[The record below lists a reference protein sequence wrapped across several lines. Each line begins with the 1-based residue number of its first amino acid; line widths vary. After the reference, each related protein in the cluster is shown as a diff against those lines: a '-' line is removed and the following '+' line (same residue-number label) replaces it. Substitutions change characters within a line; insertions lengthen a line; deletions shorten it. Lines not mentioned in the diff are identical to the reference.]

1 MESNEYPT
9 YVFEERMESIKKNLK
24 DYCNETLTLHR
35 KATSLLIDFDEKK
48 AARVIEKAKE
58 LDICGHEIERSC
70 IRFIAMEQPLA
81 TDLMY
86 IESSI
91 RVISHVKRIAY
102 LCRNIA
108 NSAATIDGIE
118 IPNDIIGDLSY
129 MADYVQIML
138 TRGFGAFCN
147 QDVGV
152 ARELASDDDKVDDI
166 FDAILSKTTEILTGK
181 TEYALEIVNIIFI
194 ARYLER
200 IADRVVNIGE
210 RVVFINTHKRP
221 HIEELKKED

>member
-1 MESNEYPT
+1 MENKEYPT
-9 YVFEERMESIKKNLK
+9 YVFEERMESIKKNLRN
-24 DYCNETLTLHR
+24 YCNDTLDLHR
-35 KATSLLIDFDEKK
+35 KATSLLSNFDEEK
-48 AARVIEKAKE
+48 AAEVVEKAKE

-108 NSAATIDGIE
+108 ESAATIEGMKVSNKIM
-118 IPNDIIGDLSY
+118 GDLEY

-138 TRGFGAFCN
+138 TR
-147 QDVGV
+147 
-152 ARELASDDDKVDDI
+152 
-166 FDAILSKTTEILTGK
+166 
-181 TEYALEIVNIIFI
+181 
-194 ARYLER
+194 
-200 IADRVVNIGE
+200 
-210 RVVFINTHKRP
+210 
-221 HIEELKKED
+221 

>member
-48 AARVIEKAKE
+48 AAKVIEKAKE

-81 TDLMY
+81 SNLMY

-91 RVISHVKRIAY
+91 CVIYHVKRITY
-102 LCRNIA
+102 LCKNIVE
-108 NSAATIDGIE
+108 SAATIEGIE
-118 IPNDIIGDLSY
+118 VQNNVIGDLEY
-129 MADYVQIML
+129 MADYI
-138 TRGFGAFCN
+138 
-147 QDVGV
+147 
-152 ARELASDDDKVDDI
+152 
-166 FDAILSKTTEILTGK
+166 
-181 TEYALEIVNIIFI
+181 
-194 ARYLER
+194 
-200 IADRVVNIGE
+200 
-210 RVVFINTHKRP
+210 
-221 HIEELKKED
+221 